1 MSDDYELLSA
11 WRGGDRGAG
20 EQLFARHFA
29 SVARFFKNKLDR
41 GVDDLVQDTFLACVE
56 AAETFEGRSSFRT
69 WILAI
74 ARNKLYMHYRRKRG
88 RKVDALVESVADL
101 GCRSGSF
108 GSWLA
113 EAEEQR
119 LLLAA
124 LRRLPLETQTMLELY
139 YWEELGGPELA
150 LVLGLEYNTLRSR
163 LVRAREAL
171 RGQIERLAADPG
183 LAETTL
189 RQLEAGELGPP
200 RSPNS
205 RD

>member
-11 WRGGDRGAG
+11 WRGGDRDAG
-20 EQLFARHFA
+20 EQLFARHFR
-29 SVARFFKNKLDR
+29 SVARFFKNKVDA

-69 WILAI
+69 WVLAI

-88 RKVDALVESVADL
+88 RKVDELSESVADL
-101 GCRSGSF
+101 GCQTGSF
-108 GSWLA
+108 GSWMA
-113 EAEEQR
+113 DAEEQR

-150 LVLGLEYNTLRSR
+150 LALGLEYNTLRSR
-163 LVRAREAL
+163 LVRARSAL
-171 RGQIERLAADPG
+171 RAQIEQLAANPSV
-183 LAETTL
+183 AETTL
-189 RQLEAGELGPP
+189 RRLEAGELRPGAE
-200 RSPNS
+200 RG
-205 RD
+205 